1 MGYGFLSKL
10 KSTPHIEVEVELDEL
25 DLTRAESRVTYAEI
39 KQKGKGAVL
48 CPEFRA

>member
-1 MGYGFLSKL
+1 MSKL

-25 DLTRAESRVTYAEI
+25 DLTRAESRVIYAEI